1 MASIV
6 QTTPKRAASGVASGA
21 AAIEARPAT
30 AVLRPIIEAEWPRLS
45 RMTLSSGM
53 ATPMAMPTTLIE
65 AIAAEIDSQWVR
77 PSAAVSSLDGGVV
90 HAAVGPDKWGFRWR
104 ETGWRCQYAW
114 GWARAGPNGVAMS
127 LKI

>member
-53 ATPMAMPTTLIE
+53 ASPMAMPTTLIE

-77 PSAAVSSLDGGVV
+77 SSAAVCSLDGGVV
-90 HAAVGPDKWGFRWR
+90 HAAAGPDKWGF
-104 ETGWRCQYAW
+104 A
-114 GWARAGPNGVAMS
+114 VA
-127 LKI
+127 